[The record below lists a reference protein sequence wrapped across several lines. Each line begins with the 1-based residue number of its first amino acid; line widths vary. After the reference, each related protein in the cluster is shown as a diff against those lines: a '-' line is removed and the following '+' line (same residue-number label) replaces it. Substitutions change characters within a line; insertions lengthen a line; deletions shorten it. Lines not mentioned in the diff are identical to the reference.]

1 MRKQTQVA
9 MAVIVGFLFCFMT
22 LGSGV
27 LIAGSFPEKDINFP
41 VGYSAGGGNDLITR
55 ALAPQMETIA
65 GVKVVVSNL
74 PGAGGGILAQK
85 IASGE
90 PAYNLGLYS
99 KSLVLIQYT
108 GFGKININQFA
119 PVAQVAEDTAAL
131 SIPSDAPY
139 GDLKGFIAYAKDN
152 PGKIRIG
159 NGGTGGLWHLA
170 AVLFGKAADIEVDHI
185 PYKGGRPALVATAGH
200 EIEAVIANP
209 AETRALVDTGDLKV
223 IAVMSSERN
232 PAYPEVPTAIEQ
244 GIDFT
249 FPVWRGIFTA
259 AGGPSEDIEKLAGF
273 IKESMETAEFIE
285 FMKNSGTPI
294 KYRGPADFAQLVE
307 QEDKLYSGL
316 LEELGLKVSEPPK

>member
-1 MRKQTQVA
+1 MRKRTQFT
-9 MAVIVGFLFCFMT
+9 MAVIVSFLICFMT

-27 LIAGSFPEKDINFP
+27 LAADSFPAKDINFT
-41 VGYSAGGGNDLITR
+41 VGYSAGGGTDLITR
-55 ALAPQMETIA
+55 ALAQPIEDLA

-74 PGAGGGILAQK
+74 PGASGGILAQK

-99 KSLVLIQYT
+99 KTLVLIQYT
-108 GFGKININQFA
+108 GFGKININQFT

-131 SIPSDAPY
+131 SVPSDAQY
-139 GDLKGFIAYAKDN
+139 NDLKGFIAYAKAN

-170 AVLFGKAADIEVDHI
+170 AVLFGKAAGIEVDHI
-185 PYKGGRPALVATAGH
+185 PYKGGRPALIATAGH

-209 AETRALVDTGDLKV
+209 AETRALVETGDIKV
-223 IAVMSSERN
+223 IAVMSGERN
-232 PAYPEVPTAIEQ
+232 PAYPDVPTAIEQ
-244 GIDFT
+244 GLDFT

-259 AGGPSEDIEKLAGF
+259 AGGPPENIDKIAGI
-273 IKESMETAEFIE
+273 IKKSMESPEFVK

-307 QEDKLYSGL
+307 NENKLYSEL
-316 LEELGLKVSEPPK
+316 LGELGLKVTEPPK

>member
-1 MRKQTQVA
+1 MRKRTHVTA
-9 MAVIVGFLFCFMT
+9 AVIVGFLFCFMT

-27 LIAGSFPEKDINFP
+27 FAAGSFPEKDINFT
-41 VGYSAGGGNDLITR
+41 VGYSAGGGTDLITR
-55 ALAPQMETIA
+55 ALAPQMEELA

-74 PGAGGGILAQK
+74 PGASGGILAQK

-99 KSLVLIQYT
+99 KTLVLIQYT
-108 GFGKININQFA
+108 GFGKININQFT
-119 PVAQVAEDTAAL
+119 PVAQIAEDTAAL
-131 SIPSDAPY
+131 SVPSDAPY
-139 GDLKGFIAYAKDN
+139 SDLKGFVAYAKEN

-170 AVLFGKAADIEVDHI
+170 AVLFSKATDIEIDHI

-209 AETRALVDTGDLKV
+209 AETRALVDTGDLRV

-232 PAYPEVPTAIEQ
+232 PAYPDVPTAVEQ
-244 GIDFT
+244 GFDFT
-249 FPVWRGIFTA
+249 FPVWRGTFTA
-259 AGGPSEDIEKLAGF
+259 AGGPSEDVEKLAGI
-273 IKESMETAEFIE
+273 IKKSMETDEFIE

-294 KYRGPADFAQLVE
+294 KYRGPADFAELVE
-307 QEDKLYSGL
+307 KEDKLYSEL
-316 LEELGLKVSEPPK
+316 LGELGLKVSEPPK

>member
-1 MRKQTQVA
+1 MRKRTQVTR
-9 MAVIVGFLFCFMT
+9 AVLVGILFCFMT
-22 LGSGV
+22 FGSGI
-27 LIAGSFPEKDINFP
+27 LIAASFPEKDINFP
-41 VGYSAGGGNDLITR
+41 VGYSPGGGNDLITR

-139 GDLKGFIAYAKDN
+139 NDLKGFIEYAKDN

-170 AVLFGKAADIEVDHI
+170 AVLFGKAADVEVDHI

-209 AETRALVDTGDLKV
+209 AETRALVETGDLKV

-232 PAYPEVPTAIEQ
+232 PSYPDVPTAIEQ

-294 KYRGPADFAQLVE
+294 TPF
-307 QEDKLYSGL
+307 
-316 LEELGLKVSEPPK
+316 

>member
-1 MRKQTQVA
+1 MRRRTQLT

-22 LGSGV
+22 LSSGA
-27 LIAGSFPEKDINFP
+27 LAAGSFPEKDINFTI
-41 VGYSAGGGNDLITR
+41 GYSAGGGTDLITR
-55 ALAPQMETIA
+55 ALAQPMEALA
-65 GVKVVVSNL
+65 GVKVIASNL
-74 PGAGGGILAQK
+74 PGASGGILAQK

-90 PAYNLGLYS
+90 PAYNIGLYS
-99 KSLVLIQYT
+99 KTLVLIQYT
-108 GFGKININQFA
+108 GFGKININQFT

-131 SIPSDAPY
+131 SVPSDAPY
-139 GDLKGFIAYAKDN
+139 SDLKGFIEYGKAN
-152 PGKIRIG
+152 PGKIRVG

-170 AVLFGKAADIEVDHI
+170 AVLFGKAADIEVEHI

-223 IAVMSSERN
+223 IAVMSGERN

-244 GIDFT
+244 GLDFT

-259 AGGPSEDIEKLAGF
+259 AGGPSENIDTLAGI
-273 IKESMETAEFIE
+273 IKKSMESADFVK

-307 QEDKLYSGL
+307 KENKLYSEL
-316 LEELGLKVSEPPK
+316 LGELGLKVSEPPK